1 MHTSCHGLK
10 LLNLH
15 AQEGGGDYRRIPKH
29 PPPQTSTLCM
39 LLKIGLDPLVNKSIP
54 WIPSWKFLEDHN
66 IPGYCNLYNLLSTN
80 ILSIS

>member
-15 AQEGGGDYRRIPKH
+15 AQEGG
-29 PPPQTSTLCM
+29 
-39 LLKIGLDPLVNKSIP
+39 LDPLVNKIIP

-66 IPGYCNLYNLLSTN
+66 IPGYCNLYTLLSTN

>member
-15 AQEGGGDYRRIPKH
+15 AQEGGGGIADGFRNT
-29 PPPQTSTLCM
+29 PPPTSTLCM

-66 IPGYCNLYNLLSTN
+66 IPGYCNLYTLLSTN